1 MTRERARI
9 RLAAP
14 VDAAA
19 MLAIYAPI
27 VRETIISFE
36 LDPPTTLE
44 MRGRIESGWP
54 RWPWLVCERAGELLG
69 YAYASQHRTR
79 AAYQWSVDSSVYVRA
94 DARRGG
100 VARALYTSLFAILE
114 LQGFRNAYA
123 GITLPNDASVGF
135 HEALGFEPVGV
146 YRNVGYKLGAW
157 RDVGWWARG
166 LSEHGPDPSPPIHLT
181 ALCDSAAWRRAIA
194 AGEAL
199 LRG

>member
-1 MTRERARI
+1 MTGERVSI
-9 RLAAP
+9 RLAASA
-14 VDAAA
+14 DAAG

-36 LDPPTTLE
+36 LDPPTTAE

-54 RWPWLVCERAGELLG
+54 HWPWLVCERAGGLLG
-69 YAYASQHRTR
+69 YACASQHRTR
-79 AAYQWSVDSSVYVRA
+79 AAYQWSVDTSVYVRA

-100 VARALYTSLFAILE
+100 VARALYTSLFAILA

-123 GITLPNDASVGF
+123 GITLPNAASVGF

-146 YRNVGYKLGAW
+146 YRKVGYKLGAW
-157 RDVGWWARG
+157 RDVGWWARD
-166 LSEHGPDPSPPIHLT
+166 LAEHGPDPSPPLDLT
-181 ALCDSAAWRRAIA
+181 ALRASRKWQDVIG

-199 LRG
+199 FRR

>member
-9 RLAAP
+9 RLAASD
-14 VDAAA
+14 DAAA

-27 VRETIISFE
+27 VRDTIISFE
-36 LDPPTTLE
+36 VEPPSTDE

-54 RWPWLVCERAGELLG
+54 RWPWLACERAGDVLG

-79 AAYQWSVDSSVYVRA
+79 AAYQWSVDASVYVRA

-100 VARALYTSLFAILE
+100 VARALYTSLFAILR

-123 GITLPNDASVGF
+123 GITLPNAPSVAF
-135 HEALGFEPVGV
+135 HETLGFEPVGI

-157 RDVGWWARG
+157 RDVGWWARD
-166 LSEHGPDPSPPIHLT
+166 LAEHGPSPSSPVDLASVSGSPE
-181 ALCDSAAWRRAIA
+181 WQRAIS

-199 LRG
+199 LRA

>member
-14 VDAAA
+14 ADAAA

-27 VRETIISFE
+27 VRDTIISFE
-36 LDPPTTLE
+36 LEPPTLAE

-54 RWPWLVCERAGELLG
+54 GWPWLVCERAGELLG
-69 YAYASQHRTR
+69 YACASQHRTR
-79 AAYQWSVDSSVYVRA
+79 AAYRWSADSSVYVHA
-94 DARRGG
+94 DARRAG
-100 VARALYTSLFAILE
+100 VARALYTALFAILK

-123 GITLPNDASVGF
+123 GITLPNPASVAF

-166 LSEHGPDPSPPIHLT
+166 LAGHEPDPSPPIDLT
-181 ALCDSAAWRRAIA
+181 ALRDSPAWKSAIA
-194 AGEAL
+194 ASEAL
-199 LRG
+199 LDP